1 MSAALTIDAERV
13 AREASGMA
21 LSSAESTI
29 PVISGM
35 AYSSA
40 RMRLH
45 RVLRGLQIP
54 EVSCTL
60 AGGDFSTF
68 YRSLP
73 IGSQI
78 HTSITSENG
87 WLELRFESDVPD
99 DLCDQLA
106 AERFHFQ
113 ARDAISSNPGQR
125 RLVLSRRYQEIR
137 AVDHELVQ
145 EMLQEPTAEERR
157 QAASETEQA
166 LSTTQGRLSSVQ
178 EDLRIAADIQQ
189 RMLVSQEKLERIHPG
204 VDCQAHM
211 IPCLDIGGD
220 FYDIISLD
228 TDHIAVVV
236 GDVSGKGITAAM
248 MMATCITLLRAYSES
263 FRSPSRMMRKINPRL
278 VDGNEFDCLFTTL
291 FLGMIN
297 LQKGTFTY
305 CNAGHNPA
313 FIQRVN
319 GSVEELGDV
328 HGPAVGVF
336 EQVPYEETRVQ
347 FNSGDRLLLYTD
359 GVSETF
365 NTKGDLY
372 GVDRIKDFCRVSSIQ
387 TKVQPFL
394 SDLLRELKQFSDNE
408 LPHDDITLVAIQR
421 QQEIKEHVLQRQ
433 QQTTATVEGIAELMS
448 MSDAFCQEHAISME
462 VSGKLQL
469 VLDELLVNVV
479 RYGQQEEQELPQM
492 KLNLRFLPDKKLL
505 VTELQD
511 NGVPFNPFALAEPD
525 TDLTIEERE
534 LGGLG
539 IFLVRA
545 LAQTFSY
552 SYEDPWNT
560 VLLEINCQTEPEA

>member
-1 MSAALTIDAERV
+1 MTTAVSRPTER
-13 AREASGMA
+13 SGKTRAMV
-21 LSSAESTI
+21 SSIAQSTI
-29 PVISGM
+29 PVISGT

-60 AGGDFSTF
+60 AGGDFSSF

-73 IGSQI
+73 VGSHIQ
-78 HTSITSENG
+78 TRITSENG
-87 WLELRFESDVPD
+87 WLELRFEAEVPD
-99 DLCDQLA
+99 SLCDQLA

-113 ARDAISSNPGQR
+113 ASDSISSIEGHR
-125 RLVLSRRYQEIR
+125 RLVLSRLYPE
-137 AVDHELVQ
+137 AKEHDHGVVQ
-145 EMLQEPTAEERR
+145 QLLLEPTAEEAR
-157 QAASETEQA
+157 QSASETEQA

-189 RMLVSQEKLERIHPG
+189 RMLVSQERLECIHPG

-228 TDHIAVVV
+228 TDHVAVVV

-278 VDGNEFDCLFTTL
+278 VDGNELDCLFTTL

-297 LQKGTFTY
+297 LQKGTITY

-313 FIQRVN
+313 FIQRVD
-319 GSVEELGDV
+319 GSIEELAEV

-336 EQVPYEETRVQ
+336 EQVPYEETRVR
-347 FNSGDRLLLYTD
+347 FDSGDRLLLYTD
-359 GVSETF
+359 GVSENF
-365 NTKGDLY
+365 NSEGGLY
-372 GVDRIKDFCRVSSIQ
+372 GVERILDFCRHVPIN
-387 TKVQPFL
+387 TDVRTFL
-394 SDLLRELKQFSDNE
+394 ADFLGDLKQFSGHE
-408 LPHDDITLVAIQR
+408 LPHDDITLLAVQR
-421 QQEIKEHVLQRQ
+421 KHDGQEQVIRRQ
-433 QQTTATVEGIAELMS
+433 QQTAATVEGIAELMS
-448 MSDAFCQEHAISME
+448 ISDAFCQEQAISME

-479 RYGQQEEQELPQM
+479 RYGQDEGQELPLM
-492 KLNLRFLPDKKLL
+492 KLDLRYLPNKKLL
-505 VTELQD
+505 VAELQD

-545 LAQTFSY
+545 LARSFSY
-552 SYEDPWNT
+552 SYEEPWNT
-560 VLLEINCQTEPEA
+560 VLLEIDCQTEPTA

>member
-1 MSAALTIDAERV
+1 MKE
-13 AREASGMA
+13 EAPAQVLAS
-21 LSSAESTI
+21 I
-29 PVISGM
+29 QVIGDG

-40 RMRLH
+40 RLRLH
-45 RVLRGLQIP
+45 RVLKVLCVP

-68 YRSLP
+68 YRGLP
-73 IGSQI
+73 IGSLI
-78 HTSITSENG
+78 KTSITSSNG
-87 WLELRFESDVPD
+87 WLRLRLEADVPET
-99 DLCDQLA
+99 LFNQLA
-106 AERFHFQ
+106 NERFHFQ
-113 ARDAISSNPGQR
+113 VKEELSNKENCR
-125 RLVLSRRYQEIR
+125 RLVLSRIYPEIE
-137 AVDHELVQ
+137 ATDLALAQ
-145 EMLQEPTAEERR
+145 KLLLEPTAEETR
-157 QAASETEQA
+157 QAANDSEQE
-166 LSTTQGRLSSVQ
+166 LSTTLGRLSSVQ
-178 EDLRIAADIQQ
+178 EDLRIASDIQQ
-189 RMLVSQEKLERIHPG
+189 RMLVSQVRLESIHPG

-220 FYDIISLD
+220 FYDIIRLD

-278 VDGNEFDCLFTTL
+278 VDGNESDCLFTTL

-313 FIQRVN
+313 LIQRVN
-319 GSVEELGDV
+319 GSIEELDVV

-336 EQVPYEETRVQ
+336 DQVPYEETRVR

-365 NTKGDLY
+365 SADGNLY
-372 GVDRIKDFCRVSSIQ
+372 GVGRITEFCRSASTTTDVRILL
-387 TKVQPFL
+387 TDLL
-394 SDLLRELKQFSDNE
+394 SDLKRFSDNE

-421 QQEIKEHVLQRQ
+421 KKKAKENVVHSH
-433 QQTTATVEGIAELMS
+433 QQTAATVEGIAELMS
-448 MSDAFCQEHAISME
+448 MSDAFCQAQSISME
-462 VSGKLQL
+462 ISGKLQL

-479 RYGQQEEQELPQM
+479 RYGQGDGQAGVQAASNERPVMRLDLRYLPE
-492 KLNLRFLPDKKLL
+492 NSLL
-505 VTELQD
+505 VAELQD

-545 LAQTFSY
+545 LAQSFSY

-560 VLLEINCQTEPEA
+560 VLLEINCQQDPGV